1 MKVAV
6 TTEVSTS
13 SRNPAIMHALEG
25 RGLEVYNVAMT
36 GAEDEPEL
44 SYIHTSFMTAF
55 LLEIGAVDL
64 VIGGCGTG
72 EGYAISTNMYPGIY
86 CGLIYDP
93 LEAWLFPQINAGK
106 AISLALNKEY
116 GWAGD
121 ENLRFIF
128 DALFSAP
135 IGRGYPEYRC
145 EPQKEFREKL
155 DNVSKATHRDS
166 LAEIMRHLDKSIF
179 EQCAKSRN
187 FMELV
192 GRTESDSPAKTM
204 FFELIK
210 N

>member
-1 MKVAV
+1 MRVAV
-6 TTEVSTS
+6 TTENSTS
-13 SRNPAIMHALEG
+13 ARNPAIMRALEG

-36 GAEDEPEL
+36 GSENDPVQY

-72 EGYAISTNMYPGIY
+72 EGYAIATNMYPDVY

-106 AISLALNKEY
+106 AVSLPLNKNF
-116 GWAGD
+116 GWAGE
-121 ENLRFIF
+121 ENLRFVF

-135 IGRGYPEYRC
+135 SGRGYPEHRC
-145 EPQKEFREKL
+145 EPQRIYREKL
-155 DNVSKATHRDS
+155 HEVSVATHRDS
-166 LAEIMRHLDKSIF
+166 LAEIMKRLDKSIF
-179 EQCAKSRN
+179 TDCAKSDR

-192 GRTESDSPAKTM
+192 AKTDSDSPAKKL
-204 FFELIK
+204 FYELIA
-210 N
+210 